1 MGFSQYVDLL
11 PGSGYGGEGIGA
23 PIFVGRNRSL
33 SLTLDVTDAPS
44 DAAASVYLETAASQH
59 ATRWR
64 KLGSTIS
71 ATGPGSTALDATGA
85 DAFVRAR
92 YDVTLPAD
100 TEAVGLS
107 LSGHASLVL
116 LASAAR
122 AAAGTGDRVDVAQYH
137 GGRFAVNVTSA
148 PGGGQTLVVTVERSG
163 DGNGWTTAATF
174 ATISAAGEYT
184 VESADL
190 DRFVRIR
197 WVPSGV
203 GSWTFGVAGTS
214 HLIYA
219 TVRDRARIGVRTGAI
234 PDVATTQYL
243 NGILTATATAESYLN
258 RYDHPLRQWGDDLR
272 QACIALADW
281 QLLSTRSKDPA
292 RANEGGGGLYSVEA
306 DRWTQWLRLVA
317 GAEPGTN
324 GRKLVPSNIVD
335 SAPSNEKGEVKRYS
349 FASNPNPWGQSD
361 GFGGGT

>member
-71 ATGPGSTALDATGA
+71 ATGTGSTALDATGA

-122 AAAGTGDRVDVAQYH
+122 TAAGVGDRVDVAQYH
-137 GGRFAVNVTSA
+137 GGRFAAVVASA
-148 PGGGQTLVVTVERSG
+148 PGGGQTLALTVERSG
-163 DGNGWTTAATF
+163 DGAGWATAATF
-174 ATISAAGEYT
+174 PAIAAAGEYS

-190 DRFVRIR
+190 DRFVRVR

-203 GSWTFGVAGTS
+203 SSWTFGVAGTS

-219 TVRDRARIGVRTGAI
+219 RVRDRAALGIRTGAI
-234 PDVATTQYL
+234 PDTTSSQYL
-243 NGILTATATAESYLN
+243 GALLSGTKIVSSHYS
-258 RYDHPLRQWGDDLR
+258 RYDHPLRSWDEDTS
-272 QACIALADW
+272 QATIALADW
-281 QLLSTRSKDPA
+281 HLLTTRSKDPA
-292 RANEGGGGLYSVEA
+292 RTNEGGGGLYSVEA
-306 DRWTQWLRLVA
+306 DRWTQWLLLVA
-317 GAEPGTN
+317 GAQPGTN

-349 FASNPNPWGQSD
+349 FASNQNPWGQSD